1 MADKQIRHQQIGYI
15 RVSSADQNTVR
26 QLDNMELDVEFTD
39 KCSGSTIKRP
49 ELKRLIEYA
58 RAVDTVHV
66 HSIDRMARNL
76 GDLIEIVRTLNDKG
90 VSVKFYQENLL
101 FAADNSNPMSELML
115 NLLGA
120 VYQFERAMILERQRQ
135 GIAQAKADGKY
146 KGRPRN
152 IDKPLI
158 IGYLSEG
165 MSISKTAKLAK
176 CGSATVQRVKK
187 EHYDQI
193 ERDKLLHQQ
202 KTINDAVAA
211 IAA

>member
-26 QLDNMELDVEFTD
+26 QLDNMELDVKFTD

-66 HSIDRMARNL
+66 HSIDRMARNV

-158 IGYLSEG
+158 IEYLSKG
-165 MSISKTAKLAK
+165 TSISKTAKLAK

-193 ERDKLLHQQ
+193 ERDKLLYQQ